1 MSILAMILA
10 GGKGERLRPL
20 TIHRAKPAVHFGGI
34 YRIIDFSLSN
44 CINSGIRRIAVLTQY
59 KSFSLDR
66 HLRLGWDLF
75 SSELNEYVISVPP
88 QQRVGNKWYQGTA
101 DAIFQNIYMIGRDP
115 PDHLLV
121 LAGDHIYKMNY
132 SVMFEFHMAHHADAT
147 VAAIEIPRRAAASFG
162 VLEMADD
169 CRIVGFEEKPLDPKP
184 VPGRPDTAFASM
196 GVYLFNT
203 KTLLEYLK
211 SDAPRDTAHDFGKNI
226 IPQMVKTSLV
236 FAYNFKDENKKKA
249 KYWRDV
255 GTIDAYW
262 EANMDL
268 VSVDPQLNLYDRA
281 WPIRTYQTQNPPAK
295 FVFAQEQ
302 KGGRFGTALD
312 SIVSPGC
319 IVSGGRVQNSVLSPN
334 VCVHSYSEVHESI
347 LMENVDIG
355 RNCRIRKAIIEEDVV
370 IPPNTTIGYDLEED
384 RKHYQVTP
392 SGIVVIAQGTNLL
405 EVATV
410 AAKAKERETDAAV
423 AKTPPVT
430 TREGTV

>member
-1 MSILAMILA
+1 
-10 GGKGERLRPL
+10 
-20 TIHRAKPAVHFGGI
+20 
-34 YRIIDFSLSN
+34 
-44 CINSGIRRIAVLTQY
+44 
-59 KSFSLDR
+59 
-66 HLRLGWDLF
+66 
-75 SSELNEYVISVPP
+75 
-88 QQRVGNKWYQGTA
+88 
-101 DAIFQNIYMIGRDP
+101 
-115 PDHLLV
+115 
-121 LAGDHIYKMNY
+121 
-132 SVMFEFHMAHHADAT
+132 
-147 VAAIEIPRRAAASFG
+147 
-162 VLEMADD
+162 
-169 CRIVGFEEKPLDPKP
+169 
-184 VPGRPDTAFASM
+184 
-196 GVYLFNT
+196 
-203 KTLLEYLK
+203 
-211 SDAPRDTAHDFGKNI
+211 
-226 IPQMVKTSLV
+226 MVKTSLV

-268 VSVDPQLNLYDRA
+268 VSVDPQLNQYDRA
-281 WPIRTYQTQNPPAK
+281 WPIRTYQSQNPPAK

-430 TREGTV
+430 TKEGTV